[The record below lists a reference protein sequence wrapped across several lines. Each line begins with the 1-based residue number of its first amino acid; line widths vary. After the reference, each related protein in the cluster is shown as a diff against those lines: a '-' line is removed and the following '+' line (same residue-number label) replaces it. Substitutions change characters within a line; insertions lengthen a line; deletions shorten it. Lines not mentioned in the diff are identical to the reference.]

1 MSLDDND
8 MDREPLPTGE
18 LALQTL
24 AMPKDT
30 NANGDIFGGWLVSQ
44 MDLAAGIATKQ
55 VTHGRSATVAIKNV
69 QFLAPVS
76 VGSIISC
83 YAEVL
88 DIGRSSMHIR
98 IEVWSASSITR
109 SVRQK
114 VAEGQF
120 VFVAID
126 DNGRTRRIG
135 PRPVGQGSQAPG

>member
-1 MSLDDND
+1 MALRHDDVDLD
-8 MDREPLPTGE
+8 PKPIGE

-69 QFLAPVS
+69 SFLYPVS
-76 VGSIISC
+76 VGSIVSC
-83 YAEVL
+83 YADVMQ
-88 DIGRSSMHIR
+88 IGRSSMHIN
-98 IEVWSASSITR
+98 IEVWISNSIAGQGQR
-109 SVRQK
+109 K

-126 DNGRTRRIG
+126 DNGRTRRIEL
-135 PRPVGQGSQAPG
+135 PDNITK